1 MRIGKEYKPCE
12 VKFGNG
18 LKIGEAFYYRGEYDS
33 KEELYMKIRY
43 IEYDECHCD
52 MVRYNAVNLEDGSLT
67 EPAEALNK
75 VFKFSGRHNPDFA
88 WTFDNAVEDANY
100 GVISELKAAVVGYNN
115 TGLTQIGN

>member
-18 LKIGEAFYYRGEYDS
+18 LKIGEAFYYHG
-33 KEELYMKIRY
+33 ELYMKIRY

-67 EPAEALNK
+67 F
-75 VFKFSGRHNPDFA
+75 VDDDD
-88 WTFDNAVEDANY
+88 TVTIAN
-100 GVISELKAAVVGYNN
+100 VHIEKD
-115 TGLTQIGN
+115 